1 MRRELQQQRL
11 QSRAIAEVFTK
22 HSLVEKMR
30 REQQEMKL
38 EKKKQTNRPYRG
50 YDRGVKKLPRNLA

>member
-22 HSLVEKMR
+22 HSLAEKMR
-30 REQQEMKL
+30 REQQEMNTQRLGAVAKSS
-38 EKKKQTNRPYRG
+38 E
-50 YDRGVKKLPRNLA
+50 VV

>member
-22 HSLVEKMR
+22 HSLAEKMR

-38 EKKKQTNRPYRG
+38 EKKQTNRPYRG